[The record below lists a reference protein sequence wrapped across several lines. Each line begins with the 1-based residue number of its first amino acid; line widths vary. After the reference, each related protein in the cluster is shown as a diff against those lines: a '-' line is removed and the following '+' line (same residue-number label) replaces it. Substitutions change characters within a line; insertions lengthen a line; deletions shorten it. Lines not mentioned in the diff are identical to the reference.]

1 MRRARCCCVRAHLAR
16 PLSCCAAHRSP
27 LVQQTKANMSA
38 APAGAGDDG
47 AHADPEVR
55 LARRRF
61 SSALESNVLDYLH
74 NAPAALEA
82 CVSTLERM
90 FANVLDHPDD
100 EKYRRVRRFK
110 GPFVRRP
117 KTRALVKRGG
127 AQGARAVPSH
137 SHTINT

>member
-1 MRRARCCCVRAHLAR
+1 
-16 PLSCCAAHRSP
+16 
-27 LVQQTKANMSA
+27 MSA

-47 AHADPEVR
+47 THADPEVR

-100 EKYRRVRRFK
+100 EKYRRVRRALK
-110 GPFVRRP
+110 NSFVRRP

-127 AQGARAVPSH
+127 RATGARAAPSH
-137 SHTINT
+137 YESTATRHASDTTTPTCNNQTTPPLQK